1 MTSIFK
7 IFIFSITI
15 FFYLTFASYSKS
27 NGTRFILAGHLYP
40 IIKDEKKFNIFVKKI
55 NSYEADYVFI
65 LGDSEL
71 HDVNYFKKI
80 NKSIKSKI
88 YYSPGNQELSKSEE
102 NYLKNVGYLN
112 KILKLNDIKFVL
124 INSSD
129 NLKNIKKNLNI
140 FLKEEFENGPT
151 VILTHHRIWD
161 DTILSPKSMQHDKS
175 FYFEEIYPLIKNK
188 VNYIFAGNSKR
199 QYFRDLTDQISY
211 GKQNVNNIL
220 WLDKIG
226 DINAY
231 SIGMG
236 DGQPKA
242 NFTIVDVVNNN
253 LLIRGDYS
261 TVLEH
266 DILPKQFI
274 SSDKY
279 KLNNKYSKDTYFFI
293 NKKKLYTA
301 FILIIILILG
311 IRFYKKANFKNDKH

>member
-1 MTSIFK
+1 MTSFFK
-7 IFIFSITI
+7 ICIFSITI
-15 FFYLTFASYSKS
+15 FLYSTVVSYSEN

-40 IIKDEKKFNIFVKKI
+40 IIKDEKKFNIFIKKI

-71 HDVNYFKKI
+71 HDANYFKKI
-80 NKSIKSKI
+80 NKLIKSKI
-88 YYSPGNQELSKSEE
+88 YYSPGNQELRKSEK

-129 NLKNIKKNLNI
+129 NLNNIKKNLNI
-140 FLKEEFENGPT
+140 FLKEEFDSGPT

-161 DTILSPKSMQHDKS
+161 DTILSEKSMEHDKS
-175 FYFEEIYPLIKNK
+175 FYFKEIYPLIKNK
-188 VNYIFAGNSKR
+188 VNFIFAGNSKR

-226 DINAY
+226 EINAY

-253 LLIRGDYS
+253 LLVRGDYS
-261 TVLEH
+261 TVHEY
-266 DILPKQFI
+266 DVLPKKFI

-293 NKKKLYTA
+293 NKKKLYIT
-301 FILIIILILG
+301 FISIIILILG
-311 IRFYKKANFKNDKH
+311 IRFYKKTYFKNEKY